1 MEVAV
6 IINNLKQAKDIED
19 LVQAFI
25 VPIKNYSINLGEGF
39 EIEDVR
45 ELQKLN
51 KEIFVLVNKNIHN
64 NELNGLKKLLLNLEK
79 LQVKGII
86 FYDIALVEFKKKL
99 GLKTDLVWA
108 QEHLVT
114 NYATINYWY
123 EKGIKYAYL
132 SSELTKKEMMDIK
145 ANTKAK
151 LFINVFGYIPM
162 FTSRRHLVN
171 NYINYFD
178 LDSRGKSQKL
188 AKEGKKYPIVDGK
201 YGTTVYSNYVL
212 NLTLEEFGSMDYAVF
227 NSLMIAADDFKKVLI
242 DYHQKVN
249 NSFPIEQG
257 FLYTETIYKVK
268 KNG

>member
-39 EIEDVR
+39 DIEDVR

-86 FYDIALVEFKKKL
+86 FYDIALVEFKKIL

-151 LFINVFGYIPM
+151 LNP
-162 FTSRRHLVN
+162 
-171 NYINYFD
+171 
-178 LDSRGKSQKL
+178 
-188 AKEGKKYPIVDGK
+188 
-201 YGTTVYSNYVL
+201 
-212 NLTLEEFGSMDYAVF
+212 
-227 NSLMIAADDFKKVLI
+227 AA
-242 DYHQKVN
+242 
-249 NSFPIEQG
+249 P
-257 FLYTETIYKVK
+257 VK
-268 KNG
+268 

>member
-6 IINNLKQAKDIED
+6 IVNNLKQAKDIKD
-19 LVQAFI
+19 LVKAFI
-25 VPIKNYSINLGEGF
+25 VPIKDYSINLGEGLD
-39 EIEDVR
+39 IADIK

-51 KEIFVLVNKNIHN
+51 KEVFVLVNKNIHN
-64 NELNGLKKLLLNLEK
+64 NELDGLQKLLLNIEK

-86 FYDIALVEFKKKL
+86 FYDIALVELKKQL

-123 EKGIKYAYL
+123 AKGVKYAYL

-145 ANTKAK
+145 AHTEAK

-162 FTSRRHLVN
+162 FTSRRHLVQ
-171 NYINYFD
+171 NYIDYFE
-178 LDSRGKSQKL
+178 LGSHEQGTMI

-212 NLTLEEFGSMDYAVF
+212 NLTLEEFGNMDYAVF
-227 NSLMIAADDFKKVLI
+227 NSLMIDAVAFKKVLI
-242 DYHQKVN
+242 SYHQKVN
-249 NSFPIEQG
+249 NLFPIEQG